1 MRTWTKK
8 PPSAEGW
15 YWVKYHGK
23 HGLTRSPALVLNV
36 KTIGFSMPLRG
47 SKHIAMVEVARG
59 GMFVFGR
66 SKEEER
72 RQGVLWF
79 GPCIPVPK

>member
-1 MRTWTKK
+1 MKTWTKK

-15 YWVKYHGK
+15 YWVKFHGK

-36 KTIGFSMPLRG
+36 KRIT
-47 SKHIAMVEVARG
+47 MVEVARC
-59 GMFVFGR
+59 GMYVFGR
-66 SKEEER
+66 SKEEEK

-79 GPCIPVPK
+79 GPCIPIPR